1 MSKSQNAG
9 SEWRRMRVQVG
20 TKWNRLA
27 VQSQVE
33 RTICAARLMSDM
45 GDTFY
50 RDDAEREILYRA
62 AASRL
67 IFTHSANESSSR
79 SFVCKIARVRAGDAT
94 RRLRRAEIVT
104 RVRMR
109 NYYYPMLFSLRAIS
123 LPLSLHRCTRER

>member
-1 MSKSQNAG
+1 
-9 SEWRRMRVQVG
+9 MRVQVG

-67 IFTHSANESSSR
+67 IFTHSANESRRAR
-79 SFVCKIARVRAGDAT
+79 SFVKLRVFAPAMRRDACGAL
-94 RRLRRAEIVT
+94 RL
-104 RVRMR
+104 
-109 NYYYPMLFSLRAIS
+109 
-123 LPLSLHRCTRER
+123 

>member
-1 MSKSQNAG
+1 
-9 SEWRRMRVQVG
+9 MRVQVG

-45 GDTFY
+45 DDTFY

-67 IFTHSANESSSR
+67 ILL
-79 SFVCKIARVRAGDAT
+79 IARTKVVALVR
-94 RRLRRAEIVT
+94 L
-104 RVRMR
+104 
-109 NYYYPMLFSLRAIS
+109 
-123 LPLSLHRCTRER
+123 